1 MGMRPAVFVS
11 LVLAGGAL
19 VAPATAGAA
28 RSVGSRE
35 VRPFFDSREG
45 AAAAATPRSS
55 RGRAALRSSL
65 GRSGVLKIDPLT
77 NTPRSLMKLKGAL
90 TAPAAG
96 SRDAIARSYLR
107 GNASALGLSA
117 ADVDSLTLAERENA
131 PGGLTLLRYRQAYQG
146 IPAFDNGVR
155 VAIDRGGRV
164 LSLNGSPRHA
174 ISVASVTPRI
184 SATDALRALQSSVGL
199 TRGVRV
205 KSGPSGA
212 RRTTA
217 FASGEQARLTLFG
230 AAGGPR
236 LAWRVDYK
244 ATSREHY
251 DGVVDATSGR
261 LLWRANRV
269 KSFTG
274 NVFDYYLGAPD
285 GGTLR
290 DQDLTTPGWLP
301 STATNL
307 TGPNAHTWSDIN
319 DDNVAQPTEEV
330 TPESGDFN
338 FAFTPFTV
346 NGAPRCLPN
355 HICGWDPVGD
365 RSSWETN
372 RKQSATQAF
381 FLVNK
386 FHDHLAAAPIGFDS
400 ASGSFQGDDPLLNQ
414 SFDGANT
421 GGDGGPDS
429 DHVDNANMDTPPDGQ
444 SPTMQLYLFEYLDG
458 LPQFDYLGDDAA
470 TVWHEYT
477 HGLSNRLVV
486 DGDGVG
492 ALNSAHSGAMG
503 EAWSDWYAEDLLT
516 REGLETDNPDVSGDI
531 DLGEPSD
538 PEPHI
543 TRTEAI
549 DCPVGSGSSDPDTA
563 CPGGA
568 NTGPGGYTLGD
579 FAKIVGGPEV
589 HADGEIWVQT
599 LWDLRQNL
607 VDAFGSEADGSD
619 AAELLITNGMR
630 LSPPEPSM
638 LEARN
643 AILEAD
649 TANGGDLH
657 DIIWAAFAHRGMGY
671 YASAFDGNDTHP
683 AEDFNT
689 PPAADAPQGTLAG
702 RVFDSQTGL
711 PLAGARVRLG
721 GATDAGGNA
730 TLVDTTGADGRYQL
744 DGVTEGTYGKLAVRS
759 GSGGYDPVDVAK
771 VVIRGGETTTKDV
784 PLDRNWI
791 SLPGGARTVSSNDD
805 TFDALGC
812 GPDALI
818 DDADDGSG
826 WVANNPSSPDYP
838 DDLSG
843 DLPVSTFSLPKSV
856 DLSAIAI
863 DPAPGCFFLGA
874 SAGLR
879 DYKLEVSSDGTTFR
893 TLKEGSFTQDQA
905 GTLVRLEPTGTV
917 GKDVK
922 QIRLTMKQSFVQD
935 EGFTGRDY
943 ISASRLEVFG
953 AVPNALPSGS
963 LTATPATAAPG
974 QAVTLDASSFKDPD
988 SLITGYDWDFDGNG
1002 SVDRSTTAPTTS
1014 FAYAS
1019 TGTFT
1024 PKVAAKD
1031 FRGGTGT
1038 ASTSVTVATKPP
1050 TTPTAPPKLTLA
1062 KSGKKG
1068 SYTLRVKCAEQC
1080 KLSGKLTVSRKVARA
1095 LGRKKLTLRT
1105 VNRTITTTASKTY
1118 RVKLS
1123 KSVLK
1128 ALKRHHLKSVLVKAR
1143 FTATY
1148 ADGRKKTASRRVRI
1162 RR

>member
-1 MGMRPAVFVS
+1 MRPAVFVS

-28 RSVGSRE
+28 RSSGARE

-45 AAAAATPRSS
+45 AAAAATPRSA
-55 RGRAALRSSL
+55 RGRAALRSRL

-77 NTPRSLMKLKGAL
+77 NTPRSLMKLDGAL

-107 GNASALGLSA
+107 GNAPALGLSA
-117 ADVDSLTLAERENA
+117 ADVDALTLAEREAA
-131 PGGLTLLRYRQAYQG
+131 PGGLTLLRYRQAYKG

-164 LSLNGSPRHA
+164 LSVNGSPRHA
-174 ISVASVTPRI
+174 LSVGSVTPKL
-184 SATDALRALQSSVGL
+184 SATDALRALQRSVGL

-205 KSGPSGA
+205 ERGPSGA

-230 AAGGPR
+230 AASGPR
-236 LAWRVDYK
+236 LAWRVDFN

-251 DGVVDATSGR
+251 DGVVDASTGR

-269 KSFTG
+269 KSYTG

-290 DQDLTTPGWLP
+290 TQDLTTPGWLP
-301 STATNL
+301 ATATNL
-307 TGPNAHTWSDIN
+307 TGPNAHTWSDVN

-346 NGAPRCLPN
+346 NGPPRCTPT

-365 RSSWETN
+365 RSSWQAN

-386 FHDHLAAAPIGFDS
+386 FHDHLAAAPIGFDA
-400 ASGSFQGDDPLLNQ
+400 ASGNFEGDDPLLNQ

-421 GGDGGPDS
+421 DGEGGPDS

-444 SPTMQLYLFEYLDG
+444 SPTMQLYLFEYLDS

-486 DGDGVG
+486 DADGVG
-492 ALNSAHSGAMG
+492 ALNSAHAGAMG

-516 REGLETDNPDVSGDI
+516 REGLETDDPDRSGDI

-549 DCPVGSGSSDPDTA
+549 DCPVGQGSSDPDTA

-599 LWDLRQNL
+599 LWDLRQRL

-638 LEARN
+638 LEARDG
-643 AILEAD
+643 ILAAD

-689 PPAADAPQGTLAG
+689 PPPDGAPQGAVAG

-711 PLAGARVRLG
+711 PLVGARVRLG
-721 GATDAGGNA
+721 SLPA
-730 TLVDTTGADGRYQL
+730 VTTGPDGRYTIG
-744 DGVTEGTYGKLAVRS
+744 GVTEGTYGKLAVRS
-759 GSGGYDPVDVAK
+759 ASGGYDPADVAK
-771 VVIRGGETTTKDV
+771 LVVRGGETTAKDV

-805 TFDALGC
+805 TFDPFGC

-843 DLPVSTFSLPKSV
+843 DLPVATFSLPKSV
-856 DLSAIAI
+856 DLSAIGL

-893 TLKEGSFTQDQA
+893 TFKEGSFTQDQA
-905 GTLVRLEPTGTV
+905 GTLVRLEPSGTA
-917 GKDVK
+917 GKNVR
-922 QIRLTMKQSFVQD
+922 QVRLTMKQSFVQD

-953 AVPNALPSGS
+953 AVPNTLPSGTLS
-963 LTATPATAAPG
+963 ATPATAEPG
-974 QAVTLDASSFKDPD
+974 QAVTLTASFTDPD
-988 SLITGYDWDFDGNG
+988 SLITGYDWDFNG
-1002 SVDRSTTAPTTS
+1002 DTKVDRTTAAPTTS
-1014 FAYAS
+1014 TTYANA
-1019 TGTFT
+1019 GTFHPT
-1024 PKVAAKD
+1024 VAAKD
-1031 FRGGTGT
+1031 FRGGAGT
-1038 ASTSVTVATKPP
+1038 AATSVTVASKPP
-1050 TTPTAPPKLTLA
+1050 STPTALPKITLA
-1062 KSGKKG
+1062 RTGKKG
-1068 SYTLRVKCAEQC
+1068 SMTLRVTCAERC
-1080 KLSGKLTVSRKVARA
+1080 SLSGKLTISKAEARK
-1095 LGRKKLTLRT
+1095 LHRKRLTLRT
-1105 VNRTITTTASKTY
+1105 VKRTITTTARKTY

-1128 ALKRHHLKSVLVKAR
+1128 ALKKHHLKSVLVKAR
-1143 FTATY
+1143 FTAGY
-1148 ADGRKKTASRRVRI
+1148 ADGRKKTASRRLRI